1 MSLPEFLPRILRP
14 AVLACVCL
22 GSAVAL
28 HGAAADDV
36 RKSLLAG
43 DYADA
48 IKAAEA
54 ALVSSPADEDLTVL
68 EVRALLTVGRYEDAD
83 LTAIRAA
90 TERPQ
95 SIRIRWIAHEAAQ
108 ANGRAEVAENQS
120 TEIGRL
126 VRSQFG
132 NYRDPKNL
140 IVFSE
145 YALAVGSDPKQVLDN
160 ILMPVQRADPKM
172 REVYL
177 ARGNLALDKHDF
189 DLAGKAFD
197 EGLKLLPDDPDLNY
211 GKARAFATGDR
222 KVMLAALQ
230 AALKANPRHVPS
242 LLLAAEHSISA
253 EDYDGALKQIGAIK
267 AVNPWQPEA
276 WAYTAVIAN
285 LQNQPDVEKTARA
298 NALKY
303 WATNPKVDWLIG
315 KMLAEK
321 YRFKE
326 GADYLRKAIAS
337 DANYTAA
344 KAELGSTLL
353 RLGQEDEGWKIVTEV
368 ATADPFDVE
377 AFNLTTLRDTLNK
390 YAILKDDNFVLRMTK
405 GDAAIYG
412 TSALAMLNEART
424 LLVQKYGV
432 DLAKPTYVDVFG
444 DQKDFAVRTFG
455 VPDVAGFLGVCFGRV
470 VTANGPAATVAS
482 PANWRAVLWH
492 EFTHVITLQLTQNKM
507 PRWLSE
513 GISVYEET
521 RHDPS
526 WGMRMTP
533 SYRDLIMKGEL
544 TPVGSLSAA
553 FLAPKNGEYLQFA
566 YFESFLVV
574 DFVVAKYGQDA
585 IKGILTDLG
594 SGMEINRAIAAHTK
608 AIGILEKEFD
618 AYAKDKAENLA
629 PGLTWQQ
636 PPPEVLARGADT
648 QLADWLTR
656 NPDNYYGLLTQARR
670 FVTSKNWEKA
680 KPILQRLVQ
689 LYPAQA
695 GSGSA
700 YPMLAATLRGL
711 DETEAERA
719 LLMTYSDLDD
729 TATEAYARG
738 MELAS
743 ASRDWPAVKHLAER
757 YLAVN
762 PLVAPP
768 HRFLAKAALETADNV
783 TGIAANRVLLQLD
796 PPNPADVHFQLATF
810 LQRSGNTEA
819 RRQVLQ
825 ALEEAPRYREALQLL
840 DEINRGAATAPAPAA
855 R

>member
-1 MSLPEFLPRILRP
+1 MAGLR
-14 AVLACVCL
+14 
-22 GSAVAL
+22 
-28 HGAAADDV
+28 GAPADDV
-36 RKSLLAG
+36 QKSLLAG
-43 DYADA
+43 DYTDA
-48 IKAAEA
+48 IRTAQA
-54 ALVSSPADEDLTVL
+54 ALAASPGDEDLTVL
-68 EVRALLTVGRYEDAD
+68 TVRGLLTVGRYEDAD
-83 LTAIRAA
+83 LTAARAV

-95 SIRIRWIAHEAAQ
+95 SIRIRWIAREAAL
-108 ANGRAEVAENQS
+108 ANGRTEAADNQS
-120 TEIGRL
+120 AQIGSL
-126 VRSQFG
+126 VRGQFG

-140 IVFSE
+140 LVFAE

-160 ILMPVQRADPKM
+160 ILMPIQRADPKM

-177 ARGNLALDKHDF
+177 ARGHLALEKHDF

-197 EGLKLLPDDPDLNY
+197 EGLKQVPDDPDLNY

-242 LLLAAEHSISA
+242 LLLAVEHSISA
-253 EDYDGALKQIGAIK
+253 EDYDGALKQITAIK

-276 WAYTAVIAN
+276 WAYAAVIAH
-285 LQNQPDVEKTARA
+285 LQNQPDVEKSARD
-298 NALKY
+298 NALRY
-303 WATNPKVDWLIG
+303 RAANPKVDWLIG

-326 GADYLRKAIAS
+326 GADYLRKALLS
-337 DANYTAA
+337 EPNYPPA

-353 RLGQEDEGWKIVTEV
+353 RLGQEDEGWRIITEV
-368 ATADPFDVE
+368 ALADPFDVE

-405 GDAAIYG
+405 SDAAIYG
-412 TSALAMLNEART
+412 QSALAMLNEART
-424 LLVQKYGV
+424 QLVAKYGV
-432 DLAKPTYVDVFG
+432 ELEKPTYVDVFG

-470 VTANGPAATVAS
+470 VTANGPAATVAT

-492 EFTHVITLQLTQNKM
+492 EFTHVITLQLTKNKM

-513 GISVYEET
+513 GISVFEELQ
-521 RHDPS
+521 RDPS

-533 SYRDLIMKGEL
+533 QYRAMIMKGEL
-544 TPVGSLSAA
+544 TPVGNLSAA

-566 YFESFLVV
+566 YFESYLVV
-574 DFVVAKYGQDA
+574 DFIVAQYGQA
-585 IKGILTDLG
+585 ALKGILRDLG
-594 SGMEINRAIAAHTK
+594 TGMEVNRAIAAHTK
-608 AIGILEKEFD
+608 AIGTLEKEFD
-618 AYAKDKAENLA
+618 AYAKDKAEKLA
-629 PGLTWQQ
+629 PGLTWQE
-636 PPPEVLARGADT
+636 PPPEVLARGADQ
-648 QLADWLTR
+648 QLADWVSR
-656 NPDNYYGLLTQARR
+656 NPDNYFGMLEQARR
-670 FVTSKNWEKA
+670 LVARKNWAAA
-680 KPILQRLVQ
+680 KPILERLVQ

-700 YPMLAATLRGL
+700 YPLLAATLRGL
-711 DETEAERA
+711 EEFDAERA
-719 LLMTYSDLDD
+719 LVVKYGDLDD
-729 TATEAYARG
+729 TATEAYTRG

-743 ASRDWPAVKHLAER
+743 EAKDWPTVKHLAER

-768 HRFLAKAALETADNV
+768 HRFLAKAALETGDN
-783 TGIAANRVLLQLD
+783 TAGIAANRVLLQLD

-810 LQRSGNTEA
+810 LQRTGNPEA

-825 ALEEAPRYREALQLL
+825 ALEEAPRYREALRLL
-840 DEINRGAATAPAPAA
+840 DEINRATPRPAPSAA
-855 R
+855 P